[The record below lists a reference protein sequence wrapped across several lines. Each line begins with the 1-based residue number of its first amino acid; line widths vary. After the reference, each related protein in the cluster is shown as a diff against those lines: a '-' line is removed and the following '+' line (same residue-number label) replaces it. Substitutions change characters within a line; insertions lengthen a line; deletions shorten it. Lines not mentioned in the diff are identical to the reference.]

1 MNTRLAQRRI
11 VDAGPPLA
19 IERVEVFGVA
29 MPLVGG
35 GFKNAYLTKTMQKS
49 ALVRVTA
56 ANGVVGLG
64 NIDPSPGYSTETI
77 EESLAALNQK
87 LLSHVIGLDA
97 ANIRMLNARLDAA
110 TPGFLDAKAAI
121 EMACVDLTAR
131 AFGVPVYAYLGG
143 AAKEHLRFNAWI
155 GILAPDEAAAEASKW
170 YERGFRS
177 AKIKVGGGIE
187 ADRDRVKAVREAV
200 GLGMALRIDA
210 NAGYDAD
217 TAIRLAHLVQPY
229 DLQLFEQP
237 VPADD
242 LAGMARVRR
251 EAGGVPVMA
260 DESILDHASLIAV
273 IKAEAA
279 DIVKLKVMK
288 QGGFRRTLAMLATAE
303 AAGLRCVVGHGF
315 GLGVSTM
322 AEIML
327 AATSANVIE
336 GLECVGPLKTVDDIT
351 TEKLDLGTGAIAL
364 PRGPGLGVAL
374 DEAKLARY
382 RFA

>member
-1 MNTRLAQRRI
+1 MSAQVAPRRLSETR
-11 VDAGPPLA
+11 PKLA

-29 MPLVGG
+29 VPLAGG
-35 GFKNAYLTKTMQKS
+35 GFKNAYATKTVQKS
-49 ALVRVTA
+49 AVVRVTA
-56 ANGVVGLG
+56 GGGAVGLG

-77 EESLAALNQK
+77 EESLAALRGK
-87 LLSHVIGLDA
+87 LAPGAIGVDA
-97 ANIRMLNARLDAA
+97 ANIHVLNAQLDKA

-131 AFGVPVYAYLGG
+131 ALGMPVHAYLGG
-143 AAKEHLRFNAWI
+143 AVKERLSFNAWI
-155 GILAPDEAAAEASKW
+155 GILPPEEAAAEARKW
-170 YERGFRS
+170 FERGFRS

-200 GLGMALRIDA
+200 GGTMALRIDA

-217 TAIRLAHLVQPY
+217 TAIRLARLLQAS

-237 VPADD
+237 VAAGD

-251 EAGGVPVMA
+251 EAGGVPIMA

-273 IKAEAA
+273 IKADAA

-288 QGGFRRTLAMLATAE
+288 QGGFHRTLAMLATAE
-303 AAGLRCVVGHGF
+303 AAG
-315 GLGVSTM
+315 M
-322 AEIML
+322 
-327 AATSANVIE
+327 
-336 GLECVGPLKTVDDIT
+336 
-351 TEKLDLGTGAIAL
+351 
-364 PRGPGLGVAL
+364 LGVAL